1 MIVCQDAQIAL
12 YPDPSPEATCALVLP
27 FDRIATAAARE
38 ISGGVARRTFVV
50 DVTLQ

>member
-1 MIVCQDAQIAL
+1 MIVRAGEQIAL

-38 ISGGVARRTFVV
+38 IAGGVARRTFVV